1 MSKYEKM
8 KSCFSGLERLIL
20 YRNLLEDKVL
30 RSVNYLITGREE
42 TSIEKNSTF
51 FQICHDLFL
60 EAEENGFQGEL
71 LQNYIIKLLALDENP
86 FSLACEKAGLS
97 QVNSALSK
105 AALHDI
111 RILKG
116 VLQFSLADIALY
128 IGEREFGFTE
138 AYTSP
143 TKKAHC
149 PLSENYSLLKQAFA
163 AGDEEEILEVL
174 ADYYN
179 TAGCGIFCQY
189 SSFRWDSQTGIKG
202 VNINQPISFN
212 DLIGYERQKE
222 KLIENTEAFLNTGI
236 ANNVLLYGDS
246 GTGKSSSIKALVNKF
261 YQRGLRLVEITKDQ
275 IRKLPLLL
283 DRLSKRGLYFIVFMD
298 DLSFEDFET
307 DYKYLKALMEGGI
320 EGKPANVL
328 FYATT
333 NRKNI
338 IKERWEDR
346 RDLSDV
352 HQYDSQQER
361 LSLSERFGITITF
374 LSPDQEEYLEIVKGL
389 AARNNLYIPEDV
401 LVEEALKWE
410 KWHHG
415 RSGRTAKQFIDYLAG
430 TGA

>member
-1 MSKYEKM
+1 M

-51 FQICHDLFL
+51 FQICLDLFL

-275 IRKLPLLL
+275 IRELPLLL

>member
-1 MSKYEKM
+1 M
-8 KSCFSGLERLIL
+8 
-20 YRNLLEDKVL
+20 
-30 RSVNYLITGREE
+30 
-42 TSIEKNSTF
+42 
-51 FQICHDLFL
+51 
-60 EAEENGFQGEL
+60 
-71 LQNYIIKLLALDENP
+71 
-86 FSLACEKAGLS
+86 
-97 QVNSALSK
+97 
-105 AALHDI
+105 
-111 RILKG
+111 
-116 VLQFSLADIALY
+116 QFSLADIALY

-275 IRKLPLLL
+275 IRELPSCWTGCL
-283 DRLSKRGLYFIVFMD
+283 KEACTIVFMD

-307 DYKYLKALMEGGI
+307 DYKYLKALMEG
-320 EGKPANVL
+320 
-328 FYATT
+328 
-333 NRKNI
+333 
-338 IKERWEDR
+338 DR
-346 RDLSDV
+346 RK
-352 HQYDSQQER
+352 
-361 LSLSERFGITITF
+361 TC
-374 LSPDQEEYLEIVKGL
+374 
-389 AARNNLYIPEDV
+389 
-401 LVEEALKWE
+401 
-410 KWHHG
+410 
-415 RSGRTAKQFIDYLAG
+415 
-430 TGA
+430 